1 MILVVLS
8 SSALVAAVDFALQ
21 VLDIMADRN
30 RLAAEKQ
37 KLEERKQR
45 LSVITSR
52 PDEDNVDGSIVNIE
66 KGEPEKSNGQ
76 KTFDYLFKIVIIG
89 DAVSDR

>member
-1 MILVVLS
+1 
-8 SSALVAAVDFALQ
+8 
-21 VLDIMADRN
+21 MADKN

-52 PDEDNVDGSIVNIE
+52 PEDNVDGSRVQIIE
-66 KGEPEKSNGQ
+66 KSDHEEKSGGQ

-89 DAVSDR
+89 DAVSVQEYFFRVSVKKIF